1 MVTAHPHPRA
11 PQRPGLARRA
21 ARKGGWGGRLPALRT
36 HLNCP
41 GCHSNRRRLE
51 VRSREVAKGSP
62 RSRTPLIHQ
71 QRTVAPG
78 KDCHPPTSRTKSRE
92 GPRGVSVSTQGKPR
106 EQRQP
111 EPPKSLELEKGS
123 PAPARPP
130 PPAEPEGGA
139 GSRKPGKGPEAR
151 RPHSRAVITGT
162 CPSRPGSHSH

>member
-123 PAPARPP
+123 IFL
-130 PPAEPEGGA
+130 
-139 GSRKPGKGPEAR
+139 
-151 RPHSRAVITGT
+151 HSAL
-162 CPSRPGSHSH
+162 HSFNSFNYLRIFKNYSFFSLLGFS